1 MARRG
6 RSSPPIGP
14 DREVFT
20 TGEAAKLC
28 NVTIRTVIRWIDT
41 GALSGYKVPGGRDRR
56 VPRDRLIA
64 FMRAHGLPLGPLESA
79 ARGAGRRRLLIVD
92 DEAAIVA
99 LLVEY
104 FRSLDLFDI
113 ETATNGYE
121 AGTKTMAFRPDLLL
135 IDYNLGDVTGLDVA
149 RTVRARPELVGTRI
163 VCMSGF
169 LTDEQA
175 RPLLGQGIDD
185 FVTKPLDLE
194 RLRARVY
201 RLVGLT

>member
-41 GALSGYKVPGGRDRR
+41 GALHGYKVPGGRDRR
-56 VPRDRLIA
+56 VPRDQLIN

-92 DEAAIVA
+92 DEPAIIEVLA
-99 LLVEY
+99 TY
-104 FRSLDLFDI
+104 FRQLDLFDI

-121 AGTKTMAFRPDLLL
+121 AGAKTMAFKPDLLL
-135 IDYNLGDVTGLDVA
+135 IDYNLGEVNGIDIA
-149 RTVRARPELVGTRI
+149 RTVRARPELSATRI
-163 VCMSGF
+163 ICMSGY
-169 LTDEQA
+169 LTEEQA

-185 FVTKPLDLE
+185 FVTKPIDLDG
-194 RLRARVY
+194 LRARVY